1 MSSEFLSRIR
11 RRRKWDDDKNDK
23 NDDDDETLIVSCA
36 FFLSKSHVR
45 RGFTFYW
52 MLRSR
57 CS

>member
-1 MSSEFLSRIR
+1 MSSEFLSRTR
-11 RRRKWDDDKNDK
+11 RRRKWDDDDDDD
-23 NDDDDETLIVSCA
+23 DDDDETLIVSCA

-45 RGFTFYW
+45 MGFTFYW

>member
-1 MSSEFLSRIR
+1 MSSEFLSRTR
-11 RRRKWDDDKNDK
+11 RRRKWDDDD
-23 NDDDDETLIVSCA
+23 DDDDETLIVSCA